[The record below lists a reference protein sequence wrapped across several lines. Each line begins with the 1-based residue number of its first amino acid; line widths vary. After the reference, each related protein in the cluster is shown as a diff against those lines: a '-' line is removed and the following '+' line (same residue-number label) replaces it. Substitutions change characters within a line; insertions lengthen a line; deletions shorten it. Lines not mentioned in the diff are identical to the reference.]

1 MFGCPPC
8 HCAWDHVDPNITPIV
23 HEQIAVPTAAPKPT
37 PACPT
42 DWANTRA
49 PHLEGE
55 STSSLGVSR
64 PGLFT
69 LLHPV
74 LVFGAAPCT
83 RWPLGPQ
90 HRRGVPAHLL
100 IANGLTMATHPQ
112 HFSSSNLIGHTAI
125 RAFLTFEGAERLI
138 LLPHPTQLQLIHPT
152 CVHRHQVTRRSRW
165 RGTEIP
171 KARLVTGLWQD
182 GLGDWDSGLAGPG
195 KLQISG
201 YTLHTQSCGHRELGW
216 NHGAVPNQPG

>member
-1 MFGCPPC
+1 M
-8 HCAWDHVDPNITPIV
+8 HK
-23 HEQIAVPTAAPKPT
+23 QIAVPTATPKPT

-42 DWANTRA
+42 EWANTRA
-49 PHLEGE
+49 PHLEGG

-90 HRRGVPAHLL
+90 HLRGVPAHLL
-100 IANGLTMATHPQ
+100 IANSLTMATHPQ

-125 RAFLTFEGAERLI
+125 RTFLAFEGTERLI
-138 LLPHPTQLQLIHPT
+138 LLPHPTELQLIHST
-152 CVHRHQVTRRSRW
+152 CIHRHQGTKMSRW
-165 RGTEIP
+165 RGTEMP
-171 KARLVTGLWQD
+171 KARLVTGLGRIGW
-182 GLGDWDSGLAGPG
+182 GTGTPG
-195 KLQISG
+195 
-201 YTLHTQSCGHRELGW
+201 
-216 NHGAVPNQPG
+216 